1 VVTKA
6 GLTVVF
12 IFTLF
17 FLFFFSARQKID
29 EDLQLLD
36 RQIRLQSGEEV
47 RIEGETP
54 ARSLGRSHKIS
65 LTPFQ
70 EKIFHLFTFFIFIYS
85 FYMNFLSQE
94 NINSMSKF
102 TSNKDHI
109 TDNAKTSIQ

>member
-1 VVTKA
+1 MHCEGKLRLRSYNTRYCLIEVVTKA

-54 ARSLGRSHKIS
+54 AQSYLA
-65 LTPFQ
+65 TPMVN
-70 EKIFHLFTFFIFIYS
+70 IFNNLY
-85 FYMNFLSQE
+85 
-94 NINSMSKF
+94 K
-102 TSNKDHI
+102 
-109 TDNAKTSIQ
+109 